1 MLNYWLYHFLD
12 WLFGDRPNWSILSFF
27 TIFIIYLVYL
37 GTTGFFLGLLTMLA
51 PPLAWKYL
59 YKER

>member
-1 MLNYWLYHFLD
+1 MNYWLYNFLD
-12 WLFGDRPNWSILSFF
+12 WLFGDRPHWTVLYFF
-27 TIFIIYLVYL
+27 TIFIYMLSL
-37 GTTGFFLGLLTMLA
+37 GTTGFFLGLFMMGA